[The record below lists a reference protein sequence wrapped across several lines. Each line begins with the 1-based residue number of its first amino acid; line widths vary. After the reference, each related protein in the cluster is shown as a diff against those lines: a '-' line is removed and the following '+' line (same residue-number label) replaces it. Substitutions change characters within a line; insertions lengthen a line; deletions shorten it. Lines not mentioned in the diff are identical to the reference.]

1 MGRLYN
7 VTPPCPYCGEEHICW
22 TIRLTDR
29 EQEILDLLTQQH
41 LGESSLISL
50 LSPPGLVVSRT
61 LTCCCCQKEFTV
73 NLAVRKEDEIA

>member
-1 MGRLYN
+1 M
-7 VTPPCPYCGEEHICW
+7 VISDFECP
-22 TIRLTDR
+22 TIKETVNGSIPDR
-29 EQEILDLLTQQH
+29 EQEILDLHTQQH

-73 NLAVRKEDEIA
+73 NLAVRKEDEIT